1 MVKHNEFGYDYD
13 TVKVKVVEQA
23 HGTTFHQDVSHV
35 QITPRWNGD
44 SGSDDDPHY
53 KMKVEL

>member
-1 MVKHNEFGYDYD
+1 MKHNEFGYDYD